1 MTLPETLHGEKKFCA
16 ERESSI
22 GNVGE
27 KTTCGKWESSRS
39 RSFVRSPP
47 LGPICALSHT
57 LTLRL
62 RAITHFHDLFNKLVA
77 DLIAEILKDLLRLSL
92 EYLDRSRQ
100 NPRITVLS
108 LSLLSYHGRYP
119 RDSTAPRPHFS
130 LSVGPVKV
138 QFRTLWP
145 TRCT

>member
-1 MTLPETLHGEKKFCA
+1 MKKRFPGNDVA
-16 ERESSI
+16 RNIRRKKVLRRKRELYWRRGKKKPLA
-22 GNVGE
+22 GN
-27 KTTCGKWESSRS
+27 GKAHVLA

-62 RAITHFHDLFNKLVA
+62 RSIAHFDDFFNKLVA

-100 NPRITVLS
+100 NPRNAVLS
-108 LSLLSYHGRYP
+108 LSL
-119 RDSTAPRPHFS
+119 FS
-130 LSVGPVKV
+130 LITGDTLATLPPLGLISHSPSVP
-138 QFRTLWP
+138 
-145 TRCT
+145 